1 MPLAA
6 ALPYIIG
13 GATTV
18 ASSVY
23 GANQAKKGVNAQVE
37 AGDRA
42 ALMEQQSADK
52 QLALQR
58 EIWEKQQADYKPYLE
73 QGTWG
78 INRLG
83 DLMRNQTP
91 AYNSSSGFNATI
103 PMGMGGVAIIG
114 DGGTRK
120 PTPNANGGQLNNPFD
135 SYLASKGVS
144 NKFDSSNTRLD
155 SLMKQGSGQLNNP
168 FDSYLAS
175 KGVSNKFDS
184 SNTRLDSLMKQGSGQ
199 LNNPFDSYLASKGVS
214 NKFDSSNTRLDSLMK
229 QGSGQLN
236 NPFDSYLASKG
247 LAGGKFDTS
256 NPAYQFQLKQGQ
268 QALDRSSAA
277 RGMGYSGAQMKASQE
292 YGQGLA
298 SQQYDKEYNRASGE
312 FGDYYRMAGNE
323 YDRANQQHTN
333 EYNRASGEFGDYYR
347 MAGNEY
353 DRANQQHTNEY
364 NRASGEFGDY
374 YRMAG
379 NEYDRAN
386 QQYTN
391 EYNRASGEFGDY
403 FNRLAGLSQGGQ
415 QAAGSMANAGSQYA
429 NSASNTFGNLSNA
442 QTSILGQQA
451 NARASGYAANA
462 NALSGGLNSLT
473 NLYGMSKYGGGN
485 KNSLSSWLN
494 SDM

>member
-1 MPLAA
+1 MPNPLLVAA
-6 ALPYIIG
+6 G
-13 GATTV
+13 GAI
-18 ASSVY
+18 AGSAGSAY
-23 GANQAKKGVNAQVE
+23 SAHEAKKGAEAQVE

-42 ALMEQQSADK
+42 SALEAQSADK

-58 EIWEKQQADYKPYLE
+58 EIWEKQQADYKPHLE

-83 DLMRNQTP
+83 DLMRNQSAIPQKP
-91 AYNSSSGFNATI
+91 AQT
-103 PMGMGGVAIIG
+103 GGVLSNLNNVNWNKGNGFTSAQAQ
-114 DGGTRK
+114 TK
-120 PTPNANGGQLNNPFD
+120 PTTQAQATQYQNNANGGFLNNPFD
-135 SYLASKGVS
+135 SYLASKGLS

-155 SLMKQGSGQLNNP
+155 SLMKQGGGQLNNP
-168 FDSYLAS
+168 FDVYL
-175 KGVSNKFDS
+175 K
-184 SNTRLDSLMKQGSGQ
+184 
-199 LNNPFDSYLASKGVS
+199 
-214 NKFDSSNTRLDSLMK
+214 
-229 QGSGQLN
+229 
-236 NPFDSYLASKG
+236 SKG
-247 LAGGKFDTS
+247 LDGGKFDTS

-277 RGMGYSGAQMKASQE
+277 RGMGYSGAQMKAAQE
-292 YGQGLA
+292 FGQGLA
-298 SQQYDKEYNRASGE
+298 SQQYDK
-312 FGDYYRMAGNE
+312 
-323 YDRANQQHTN
+323 
-333 EYNRASGEFGDYYR
+333 
-347 MAGNEY
+347 
-353 DRANQQHTNEY
+353 EY

-415 QAAGSMANAGSQYA
+415 QAASSMANTGSQYA

-442 QTSILGQQA
+442 QTGILGQQA

>member
-1 MPLAA
+1 MVASA
-6 ALPYIIG
+6 IIG
-13 GATTV
+13 GV
-18 ASSVY
+18 ASVGSAAY
-23 GANQAKKGVNAQVE
+23 SANQAKKGAKAQVE

-42 ALMEQQSADK
+42 SALEQQSADK

-135 SYLASKGVS
+135 SYLASKG
-144 NKFDSSNTRLD
+144 
-155 SLMKQGSGQLNNP
+155 
-168 FDSYLAS
+168 
-175 KGVSNKFDS
+175 
-184 SNTRLDSLMKQGSGQ
+184 
-199 LNNPFDSYLASKGVS
+199 
-214 NKFDSSNTRLDSLMK
+214 
-229 QGSGQLN
+229 
-236 NPFDSYLASKG
+236 

-298 SQQYDKEYNRASGE
+298 SQEYDK
-312 FGDYYRMAGNE
+312 
-323 YDRANQQHTN
+323 Q
-333 EYNRASGEFGDYYR
+333 
-347 MAGNEY
+347 
-353 DRANQQHTNEY
+353 
-364 NRASGEFGDY
+364 
-374 YRMAG
+374 
-379 NEYDRAN
+379 
-386 QQYTN
+386 
-391 EYNRASGEFGDY
+391 YNRASGEFGDY
-403 FNRLAGLSQGGQ
+403 FNRLAGLAQGGQ
-415 QAAGSMANAGSQYA
+415 QAAGSMAQAGGQYA
-429 NSASNTFGNLSNA
+429 NNASNTFGNLSNA

-451 NARASGYAANA
+451 NARASSYTANA
-462 NALSGGLNSLT
+462 NAISGGLNSLT
-473 NLYGMSKYGGGN
+473 NLYALNKIYG
-485 KNSLSSWLN
+485 
-494 SDM
+494 

>member
-1 MPLAA
+1 MPNPLLVAA
-6 ALPYIIG
+6 G
-13 GATTV
+13 GAI
-18 ASSVY
+18 AGSAGSAY
-23 GANQAKKGVNAQVE
+23 SAHEAKKGAEAQVE

-42 ALMEQQSADK
+42 SALEAQSADK

-58 EIWEKQQADYKPYLE
+58 EIWEKQQADYKSYLE

-83 DLMRNQTP
+83 DLMRNQSAIPQKP
-91 AYNSSSGFNATI
+91 AQT
-103 PMGMGGVAIIG
+103 GGVLSNLNNVNWNKGNGFTYAPAKTSQPVNPLI
-114 DGGTRK
+114 
-120 PTPNANGGQLNNPFD
+120 PNYDVNGGFLNNPFD
-135 SYLASKGVS
+135 SYLASKGLS

-155 SLMKQGSGQLNNP
+155 SLMKQGGGQLNNP
-168 FDSYLAS
+168 FDVYL
-175 KGVSNKFDS
+175 K
-184 SNTRLDSLMKQGSGQ
+184 
-199 LNNPFDSYLASKGVS
+199 
-214 NKFDSSNTRLDSLMK
+214 
-229 QGSGQLN
+229 
-236 NPFDSYLASKG
+236 SKG
-247 LAGGKFDTS
+247 LDGGKFDTS

-277 RGMGYSGAQMKASQE
+277 RGMGYSGAQMKAAQE
-292 YGQGLA
+292 FGQGLA
-298 SQQYDKEYNRASGE
+298 SQQYDK
-312 FGDYYRMAGNE
+312 
-323 YDRANQQHTN
+323 
-333 EYNRASGEFGDYYR
+333 
-347 MAGNEY
+347 
-353 DRANQQHTNEY
+353 EY

-415 QAAGSMANAGSQYA
+415 QAASSMANTGSQYA

-473 NLYGMSKYGGGN
+473 NLYGMSKYGGGGN

>member
-1 MPLAA
+1 MVAA
-6 ALPYIIG
+6 AAIG
-13 GATTV
+13 GV
-18 ASSVY
+18 ASAGSAAY
-23 GANQAKKGVNAQVE
+23 SANQAKKGAKAQVE

-42 ALMEQQSADK
+42 SALSAESADK

-83 DLMRNQTP
+83 DLMRNQSATP
-91 AYNSSSGFNATI
+91 QVQKTAQTSGVLSNLNNVNWNKGNGFTSAPAKTLASMSDVNWGNGFGSAAPLGFGLNGANI
-103 PMGMGGVAIIG
+103 LG
-114 DGGTRK
+114 DGTANTSQPVNPLIPNYDVFNTVPDFSMPVSQQAQTQAK
-120 PTPNANGGQLNNPFD
+120 PLTQTQTQAQQYQNNANGGFLNNPFD
-135 SYLASKGVS
+135 SYLASKGIS
-144 NKFDSSNTRLD
+144 NKFDPSNTRLA
-155 SLMKQGSGQLNNP
+155 SLMSQGSGQLNNP

-184 SNTRLDSLMKQGSGQ
+184 SNTRL
-199 LNNPFDSYLASKGVS
+199 A
-214 NKFDSSNTRLDSLMK
+214 SLMK

-247 LAGGKFDTS
+247 LAGGKFDTT

-333 EYNRASGEFGDYYR
+333 EYNRASGEFGDY
-347 MAGNEY
+347 
-353 DRANQQHTNEY
+353 
-364 NRASGEFGDY
+364 
-374 YRMAG
+374 
-379 NEYDRAN
+379 
-386 QQYTN
+386 
-391 EYNRASGEFGDY
+391 
-403 FNRLAGLSQGGQ
+403 FNRLSGLAQGGQ

-442 QTSILGQQA
+442 QTGILGQQA
-451 NARASGYAANA
+451 NARASGYTANA
-462 NALSGGLNSLT
+462 NALSGTLNSLT
-473 NLYGMSKYGGGN
+473 NLYGMSKWG
-485 KNSLSSWLN
+485 K
-494 SDM
+494 